1 MRVAVDCREMDGG
14 EGREEIVIGNACGGK
29 QGSRGRKAILLS
41 QAYGVEP
48 LP

>member
-29 QGSRGRKAILLS
+29 RGSLGIKVMLLS
-41 QAYGVEP
+41 HA
-48 LP
+48 